1 MKSFKTIF
9 VIGIT
14 CLQLMSGSQAQ
25 TTSTKVNATSAGVAT
40 STSSSAVP
48 TATLPPFV
56 NTPGLSVNLYTG
68 MTVVQN
74 TMVSISASL
83 NNQQNI
89 GAIDISITKRDRTN
103 NNTIATST
111 GSFVSTVQLWNVT
124 SDAYPVGIYVINIIV
139 TPTTIP
145 AGSVQTTSGSQV
157 ATTTSAV
164 QPVATGTPSNAYY
177 WQGLIYVAAPRNTS
191 LPTSSAMGMKFDHAN
206 SFSGFVAL
214 FVASGVAVLGSLL
227 AL

>member
-124 SDAYPVGIYVINIIV
+124 SDTYPVGIYVV
-139 TPTTIP
+139 
-145 AGSVQTTSGSQV
+145 GFSFLV
-157 ATTTSAV
+157 AE
-164 QPVATGTPSNAYY
+164 
-177 WQGLIYVAAPRNTS
+177 
-191 LPTSSAMGMKFDHAN
+191 
-206 SFSGFVAL
+206 
-214 FVASGVAVLGSLL
+214 
-227 AL
+227 